1 MDADKLVR
9 YEKSRPEIG
18 RPIYNKGI
26 DEKEIR
32 EDAESSLCLPNF
44 YSNEELPSKNRNHN
58 WLGVLFPR

>member
-1 MDADKLVR
+1 MENVAQET
-9 YEKSRPEIG
+9 EKAISGAI
-18 RPIYNKGI
+18 KV